1 MTYPSLAGAEGYP
14 VSPRSRAVALA
25 LSIVLG
31 PFGAHRFYVGRYGSA
46 IAQVVTLGGLGLWA
60 LYDAIMIA
68 TGNFRDGHGRR
79 ILDWE
84 ATEADDPYP
93 ELPPAVAAE
102 LAHLRQEMDE
112 MHERL
117 EFAERMLSRL
127 PGSTPEDRQ

>member
-1 MTYPSLAGAEGYP
+1 MTYPSMPSSESYP
-14 VSPRSRAVALA
+14 ISPRSRAVSLALA
-25 LSIVLG
+25 IILG
-31 PFGAHRFYVGRYGSA
+31 PFGAHRFYTGQYGTA
-46 IAQVVTLGGLGLWA
+46 VAQLFTLGGLGLWA

-68 TGNFRDGHGRR
+68 TGNFRDGRGRR
-79 ILDWE
+79 VLDWE
-84 ATEADDPYP
+84 PTEVDDPYP

-127 PGSTPEDRQ
+127 PGSTHEERP